1 MIKGNR
7 YFLYCILLLLFPEVA
22 MANLIL
28 PMISFTFPAMC
39 VMLIAVILVEF
50 FVLKRRW
57 SNADKKSLMF
67 EIGIGNLFSTLFGI
81 PVAWLIYL
89 YGITEPIH
97 RYLIDAASA
106 LPPYLMYLYK
116 IFTYAPI
123 MPSGNWGLIYINFI
137 LMLLPAYFLSYRIE
151 YYFVHQNDI
160 SRKETLLGVRSA
172 NRYSYLFVSFV
183 ATIYFIIVANSEYN
197 SFFVSSWHWLV
208 DKGTVFLYFV
218 NSVR

>member
-1 MIKGNR
+1 MTKGNR
-7 YFLYCILLLLFPEVA
+7 YFLYCALLLLAPEAA

-50 FVLKRRW
+50 CVLTRRW
-57 SNADKKSLMF
+57 ANADKKSLFF
-67 EIGIGNLFSTLFGI
+67 EIAIGNFFSTLFGI
-81 PVAWLIYL
+81 PIAWLIYL
-89 YGITEPIH
+89 HGITQPLH
-97 RYLIDAASA
+97 TYLADLASG
-106 LPPYLMYLYK
+106 LPPFLMHLLA

-151 YYFVHQNDI
+151 YCFIDQNDI
-160 SRKETLLGVRSA
+160 SKKEALLGVRSA

-183 ATIYFIIVANSEYN
+183 ATIYFTIVANSEYN

-208 DKGTVFLYFV
+208 DKGSVFLYFV

>member
-1 MIKGNR
+1 MVKGNR
-7 YFLYCILLLLFPEVA
+7 YFLYCALLLLTPEVA

-39 VMLIAVILVEF
+39 VMLIAVILVEY
-50 FVLKRRW
+50 FVLTRRW
-57 SNADKKSLMF
+57 ANADKKSLFF
-67 EIGIGNLFSTLFGI
+67 EIVIGNFFSTLFGI
-81 PVAWLIYL
+81 PIAWLIYL
-89 YGITEPIH
+89 YGITQPLH
-97 RYLIDAASA
+97 RYLADLVSG
-106 LPPYLMYLYK
+106 LPPFLMNLLA

-151 YYFVHQNDI
+151 YCFIDQNDI
-160 SRKETLLGVRSA
+160 SKKEMLLGVRSA

-208 DKGTVFLYFV
+208 DKGSVFLYFV